1 MAINIRRNNRIVPPI
16 ICLLTFCLLWQL
28 LDLNAAQVL
37 KAKQASSAAKP
48 APSKQHP
55 TDPTWPQGQ
64 TPGSDSGTT
73 TTTTTANLT
82 SDDVLLILKTGGTV
96 LWRRLPIHLSTTFA
110 PERIGA
116 NNTVIYADVDAQI
129 GRHAVID
136 VLASFP
142 TALRE
147 KSPAF
152 ETYRE
157 IRDWHAANHYLEQTG
172 LPGDVSTT
180 EGPSGGWRLDK
191 YKFLPLM
198 QRAGRDFAQAKWYIY
213 TEDDTY
219 LFLPNVLRYLS
230 RYDHTRPHYL
240 GGLGE
245 MLGVTFAHG
254 GSGFALSRGAWE
266 QSFGKGGDLVSK
278 YATFVTESSFGDYAL
293 GKVLND
299 YGVQLGDEVTNDRK
313 EGGAWGFNG
322 LPHWKNEFSAEN
334 WCKPVLSWH
343 HVHSRDIAMYYELEK
358 SWNFEKT
365 LTYGDFYKH
374 AIAPT
379 LTKRKSWWDNM
390 SRRHHLT
397 PQSVVTAE
405 IPKDVRDS
413 SSWKESWKSDKL
425 CEAACTEWKSCVQW
439 YYYQYECKLDDRF
452 WLGFG
457 YPETSRYR
465 KEKLESISGWLP
477 DRINSWTCT

>member
-16 ICLLTFCLLWQL
+16 ICFLTLCLLWRVLDFNATQL
-28 LDLNAAQVL
+28 LKSNDVSSAT
-37 KAKQASSAAKP
+37 KQAPLKYY
-48 APSKQHP
+48 P
-55 TDPTWPQGQ
+55 TDPTRQQAQ
-64 TPGSDSGTT
+64 TPGSGSGITQ
-73 TTTTTANLT
+73 NLT
-82 SDDVLLILKTGGTV
+82 SDDVVLILKTGGTV

-110 PERIGA
+110 PERINP
-116 NNTVIYADVDAQI
+116 NNTVIYADVDARL
-129 GRHAVID
+129 GRHHVVD
-136 VLASFP
+136 VLASLP
-142 TALRE
+142 
-147 KSPAF
+147 KSLLQSPSF

-157 IRDWHAANHYLEQTG
+157 IRDWHATNHYLEQTG

-191 YKFLPLM
+191 FKFLPLI
-198 QRAGRDFAQAKWYIY
+198 QRAGRDFPHARWYVY

-230 RYDHTRPHYL
+230 RYDHKLPHYL

-266 QSFGKGGDLVSK
+266 QSFGKGGDLVAK
-278 YATFVTESSFGDYAL
+278 YASFVEESSFGDYAL

-299 YGVQLGDEVTNDRK
+299 YGVYLGDEVTNDRK

-322 LPHWKNEFSAEN
+322 LPHWKNEFSEEN

-358 SWNFEKT
+358 SWDFEKT

-379 LTKRKSWWDNM
+379 LTKRKPWWDNM

-397 PQSVVTAE
+397 PQSVLTAE

-413 SSWKESWKSDKL
+413 SSWMQSWKSEKL

-439 YYYQYECKLDDRF
+439 YFYQYECKLDDRF
-452 WLGFG
+452 WLGYG
-457 YPETSRYR
+457 YPETSRHR

-477 DRINSWTCT
+477 DRISSWTCT